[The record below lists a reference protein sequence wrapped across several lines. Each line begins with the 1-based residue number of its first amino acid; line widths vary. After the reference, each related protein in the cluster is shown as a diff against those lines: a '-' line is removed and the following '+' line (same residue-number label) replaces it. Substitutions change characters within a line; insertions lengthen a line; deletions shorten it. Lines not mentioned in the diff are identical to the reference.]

1 VPSVDPTATGPA
13 PWDDD
18 ETPTAAL
25 LVELLAS
32 REFFRFL
39 LVSGVLVRLL
49 WIALVPYEPDY
60 DGRWYVETART
71 LAAGDGYREWGRP
84 DAPTT
89 AYFPVGY
96 PAFLAALYVVLPATA
111 LTAKLANLA
120 LMAATWAGMRA
131 LVDRSFADPMVGNLA
146 LLPLV
151 VFPTQVAVVGL
162 PYSETLTVALMV
174 ATVAACRG
182 FERSWP
188 RVVLLGALLAALVY
202 VRTQAALL
210 VAFLG
215 ALRYLAPRAPRR
227 RLLAGLVAAH
237 ALALSLVA
245 PWVLRNHREVG
256 RVVLTTNG
264 GLNLLIG
271 NNPAATGGF
280 MTLQHM
286 AAAGYDVSPRL
297 PGGRLPTDDQTSGAV
312 DEILGQI
319 ALGHIR
325 EDPWLAVRR
334 IPLRLYR
341 MLADDEHVLAI
352 NRRTSSAEGRSFL
365 TALLPLANTYYWS
378 FCALS
383 LAAILALAGLQ
394 LRRSAPR
401 ITAAWIPLAVCAY
414 WLLVHTP
421 FFGWGRFHLPMM
433 IWLAV
438 YPAAVGAW
446 FLRRQSPNRAT
457 GA

>member
-1 VPSVDPTATGPA
+1 VASADPTPTGRA

-18 ETPTAAL
+18 ETPTADL
-25 LVELLAS
+25 LVELFAS

-39 LVSGVLVRLL
+39 LVSGLLLRLL
-49 WIALVPYEPDY
+49 WMALVPYEPDY

-71 LAAGDGYREWGRP
+71 MATGAGYREWGRP
-84 DAPTT
+84 DAPPT

-120 LMAATWAGMRA
+120 LTAATWVGMRA
-131 LVDRSFADPMVGNLA
+131 LVDRTFADPVAGNLT
-146 LLPLV
+146 LVPLV
-151 VFPTQVAVVGL
+151 LFPTQLAIVGL
-162 PYSETLTVALMV
+162 PYSETLTVALMI
-174 ATVAACRG
+174 ATVAACG
-182 FERSWP
+182 SLDRSW
-188 RVVLLGALLAALVY
+188 RRALLTGTLLAALLY

-215 ALRYLAPRAPRR
+215 TLRCLAPRAPRR
-227 RLLAGLVAAH
+227 RILARLVAAH
-237 ALALSLVA
+237 ALALALVA
-245 PWVLRNHREVG
+245 PWALRNHEKVG
-256 RVVLTTNG
+256 RAVLTTNA

-286 AAAGYDVSPRL
+286 AQAGYDVAPRL
-297 PGGRLPTDDQTSGAV
+297 PGGQLPTDDQTSGAV
-312 DEILGQI
+312 DDILGKI
-319 ALGHIR
+319 ALEHIR

-352 NRRTSSAEGRSFL
+352 NRRTSSARGRSFL
-365 TALLPLANTYYWS
+365 NALMPLGNVYYWS
-378 FCALS
+378 FCGLS
-383 LAAILALAGLQ
+383 VAAIMVLAGLQ
-394 LRRSAPR
+394 LRRRAPR
-401 ITAAWIPLAVCAY
+401 IAAAWVPLAVCTY
-414 WLLVHTP
+414 WLLVHMP